1 VSVRQA
7 VVSGLYP
14 ELREK
19 VEGKELVVYSAEP
32 NVDVLDPS
40 DEHGGRLKKLLDECE
55 FSSDLLKA
63 RVFFS
68 ALEES

>member
-1 VSVRQA
+1 VRQA

-55 FSSDLLKA
+55 FSSDM
-63 RVFFS
+63 S
-68 ALEES
+68 ADFEWEFVVVSSAQ